1 MMHITF
7 FFTISKDVSPCEVSL
22 NGTKNISG
30 SLQGSAFNC
39 DSYFFAGF
47 LSTKGVLLGHGMVI
61 YDLSIHYGYWH
72 LSFPLLSI
80 FFMLSSNRKV
90 LG

>member
-1 MMHITF
+1 MHITF
-7 FFTISKDVSPCEVSL
+7 FTISKEVSPCEVSL

-47 LSTKGVLLGHGMVI
+47 LSTKGVLLGHGMII
-61 YDLSIHYGYWH
+61 YDLSIHYDYRH
-72 LSFPLLSI
+72 LSFPLLP
-80 FFMLSSNRKV
+80 FFMLSSNRRV